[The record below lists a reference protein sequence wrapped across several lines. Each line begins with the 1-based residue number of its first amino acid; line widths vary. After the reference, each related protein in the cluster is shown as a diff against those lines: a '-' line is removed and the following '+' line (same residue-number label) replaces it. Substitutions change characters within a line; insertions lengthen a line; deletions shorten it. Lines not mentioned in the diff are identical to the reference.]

1 VCVGW
6 LWFVVMLLPVCGLV
20 QNGLQRYADRFVYV
34 PHIGLFMAM
43 VWSAADASARWR
55 MPTPALGVLTAG
67 LLLACAAASR
77 AQVVVWHDG
86 VSVFER
92 SVAMTSPNPAT
103 HVLLG
108 LAWAERGDLARART
122 EYERALA
129 IDPQHAGARGELMAL
144 EVRVYRE
151 TAQRSIAAGDTAAG
165 IATLERAVAVAP
177 DDAAL
182 RSDLGN
188 ALALGGRLADA
199 IVAYRDALARDAS
212 DPHTHMNLANALYLS
227 GQVPGALDEYAQAL
241 RLDPAYAEAHYNFG
255 IALAEQGQPS
265 AALEQWRDAAR
276 LGYADAAR
284 RLREAGDGR

>member
-1 VCVGW
+1 VCIGW

-34 PHIGLFMAM
+34 PHIGLFIAV
-43 VWSAADASARWR
+43 VWSAAEAGARWR
-55 MPTPALGVLTAG
+55 VPTPAVGALTVG

-77 AQVVVWHDG
+77 AQVAAWRDG

-92 SVAMTSPNPAT
+92 TVAVTPSNPSA

-108 LAWAERGDLARART
+108 LAWAERGDLEHARA

-129 IDPQHAGARGELMAL
+129 IDPQHAGARGELVAL

-151 TAQRSIAAGDTAAG
+151 NAQRSIAAGDTAAG
-165 IATLERAVAVAP
+165 IAALQQAVGIAP

-199 IVAYRDALARDAS
+199 IVAYRDALARDPS

-227 GQVPGALDEYAQAL
+227 GQVPAALEEYAQAL
-241 RLDPAYAEAHYNFG
+241 RLDPVYAEAHYNFG
-255 IALAEQGQPS
+255 IALAEQGQQS
-265 AALEQWRDAAR
+265 AALEHWREAAR

-284 RLREAGDGR
+284 RLREASR